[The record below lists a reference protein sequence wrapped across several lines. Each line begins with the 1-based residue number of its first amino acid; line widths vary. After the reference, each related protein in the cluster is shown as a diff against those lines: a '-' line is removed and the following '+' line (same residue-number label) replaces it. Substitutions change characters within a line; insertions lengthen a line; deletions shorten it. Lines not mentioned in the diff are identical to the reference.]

1 MTNKLVTADAAK
13 LLADGGVRR
22 IYRVDSHIGERESVV
37 RRGSRRVARW
47 GGDRGKSTR
56 GCCLTCVLD
65 RLTAADA
72 PHSFS
77 RDRES

>member
-37 RRGSRRVARW
+37 RRGIPAGGPVGGGPGQRVHGVA
-47 GGDRGKSTR
+47 
-56 GCCLTCVLD
+56 V
-65 RLTAADA
+65 
-72 PHSFS
+72 
-77 RDRES
+77 